1 MSVKIIRAI
10 KELLVDGDDLDDG
23 DLAAQILDAVER
35 LQGEARRIIT
45 VGQIYYDGSEKPYTV
60 ALGPY
65 SARGKLDTPEK
76 WEKAAGGHTASR
88 EDGGRLAWDTSTKLG
103 KGRFMVVPILRS
115 ARDAWDFFR
124 GSELEPVAE
133 ILAGSPDNPIFETSI
148 RGDSVDVG
156 PVCTCGLRE
165 SSGHQNV
172 MGVKVTKGCMRHP
185 VNDLEFDF

>member
-1 MSVKIIRAI
+1 MSVKIIKEI
-10 KELLVDGDDLDDG
+10 KKLLVDGDDLDDG
-23 DLAAQILDAVER
+23 DLAEQILETVER

-65 SARGKLDTPEK
+65 SARGNLDSLEK
-76 WEKAAGGHTASR
+76 WNKAAEGHTKSR
-88 EDGGRLAWDTSTKLG
+88 DDGGKLAWDTSTKLG

-133 ILAGSPDNPIFETSI
+133 ILAGSPENPIFETSI
-148 RGDSVDVG
+148 RGTSVDVG
-156 PVCTCGLRE
+156 PVCICGLRE
-165 SSGHQNV
+165 SSGHQSV
-172 MGVKVTKGCMRHP
+172 MGVKVTKGCPRHP
-185 VNDLEFDF
+185 ADNWEFDF